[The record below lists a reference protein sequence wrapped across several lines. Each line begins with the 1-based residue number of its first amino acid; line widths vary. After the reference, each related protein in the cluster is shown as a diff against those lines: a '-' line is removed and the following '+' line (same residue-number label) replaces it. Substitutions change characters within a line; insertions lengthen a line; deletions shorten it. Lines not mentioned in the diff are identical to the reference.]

1 MYEPLS
7 PDTSSIRYEETDL
20 SYLKQRPYRFKCG
33 IYLICTQGQSIISTG
48 VQQYTFNE
56 QTELIFLTGSLIQV
70 IQASADFNVRM
81 LLFPKDIFLKAILP
95 IDTPY
100 FNYTHEHPHYH
111 HTADERSQKTWRE
124 IVLWMDIAQ
133 MLFKD
138 NTLQF
143 RKQQEFNFLQSLLMW
158 LFNTI
163 PEKLAANKQYSR
175 KQMLC
180 HQFMQLIREHSTCEH
195 QVPFYTEQLCIT
207 SRYLY
212 EITTQYMNGKTPKQ
226 LIDEQLIA
234 EAKVLLNEPQ
244 LSVTEIAEQL
254 HFADQSYLSRFFK

>member
-1 MYEPLS
+1 MFS
-7 PDTSSIRYEETDL
+7 TSTKIAFGYILLICLLFGAIGYIHQQMTLLTTPTGLEET
-20 SYLKQRPYRFKCG
+20 
-33 IYLICTQGQSIISTG
+33 ISNRRKTTH
-48 VQQYTFNE
+48 Q
-56 QTELIFLTGSLIQV
+56 
-70 IQASADFNVRM
+70 
-81 LLFPKDIFLKAILP
+81 

-100 FNYTHEHPHYH
+100 FNYVHEHPHYH
-111 HTADERSQKTWRE
+111 HTADERSQNTWRE
-124 IVLWMDIAQ
+124 IILWMDVAQ
-133 MLFKD
+133 MLFKNN
-138 NTLQF
+138 NTLLF
-143 RKQQEFNFLQSLLMW
+143 RKQQELNFLQSILMW

-207 SRYLY
+207 PRYLY

-234 EAKVLLNEPQ
+234 EAKVLLNEPC
-244 LSVTEIAEQL
+244 LSVTEIAEL
-254 HFADQSYLSRFFK
+254 LNFADQSYLSRFFKKNTGMSPKEAKSPASQ